1 MLAAVIVSASL
12 TDPSELFA
20 PAFAQR
26 ALLCI
31 VLVAVVAAALGWAI
45 VLRDLPFFTHAIGS
59 GAYPALVL
67 GVILGVS
74 IAVSALL
81 GALAFAAL
89 LALLSGVG
97 SRRGARRSDGN
108 RDTLTGLAV
117 VAALGLGSLLA
128 AQAGAGHERLATS
141 PEALLFGSLLTV
153 DGATLAVLAIV
164 AALTTAT
171 SWMLG
176 ERWLAGGFD
185 PGSAGANGST
195 RSDLVLYLAIALA
208 AAAVLPVTGSLLTG
222 ALLIVP
228 AATVRMVAGR
238 ARMMPL
244 WIFLLALV
252 EGALGLYLALAFDL
266 PTGAAIAAVAGCA
279 FFVVAAAVS
288 IAQRSKLRSP
298 ALAAASA
305 AVLALALAGCGSDP
319 AASDQSANGDRVKV
333 VATTPQV
340 ADIVRQVGGEIVQV
354 STLLPAGSDPHD
366 FEVRPS
372 SIAQLEVA
380 NLIFRSGGELDG
392 WLLPA
397 VRAAGPGPLPVVL
410 SRSVVLIDTPSGG
423 GINAHWFLDPQN
435 VARAAQR
442 VRDELIKAAP
452 AGRETF
458 RANTTK
464 YLDEID
470 AQESK
475 LSACT
480 ARLAEDERTVVT
492 GHDDF
497 DYLATAFGLKIAAR
511 IAPSGSGEASAKALQ
526 TSVDA
531 ARAAGA
537 RAVVTG
543 KGEASELDRE
553 VATKLGVPL
562 LALYSDAMTV
572 GDDSSTVMGAI
583 SYDVERLAGALSG
596 GRVKCSV
603 AK

>member
-1 MLAAVIVSASL
+1 MLAAVIVSAAL
-12 TDPSELFA
+12 KNPTELLA

-31 VLVAVVAAALGWAI
+31 VLVAVVAGALGWAI

-74 IAVSALL
+74 IAASALL
-81 GALAFAAL
+81 GALVFAVV

-97 SRRGARRSDGN
+97 SERSSRRSDGN
-108 RDTLTGLAV
+108 RDALTGLAV
-117 VAALGLGSLLA
+117 VAALAAGSLLA
-128 AQAGAGHERLATS
+128 AQAGAGHERLETS

-153 DGATLAVLAIV
+153 DGATLTVLAVV
-164 AALTTAT
+164 AALATAT
-171 SWMLG
+171 SWALG

-185 PGSAGANGST
+185 PAVAGGGGSA

-208 AAAVLPVTGSLLTG
+208 TASVLPVTGSLLTG

-228 AATVRMVAGR
+228 AATIRMLAER
-238 ARMMPL
+238 ARLMPL
-244 WIFLLALV
+244 WVFLLALI
-252 EGALGLYLALAFDL
+252 EGVFGLYLALAFDL
-266 PTGAAIAAVAGCA
+266 PTGAAIAAVAGA
-279 FFVVAAAVS
+279 TFFIVAAAGS
-288 IAQRSKLRSP
+288 IARRSKLRSP

-305 AVLALALAGCGSDP
+305 ALLALALAGCGSESAP
-319 AASDQSANGDRVKV
+319 IGAAESGDQVKV

-340 ADIVRQVGGEIVQV
+340 ADIVRQVGGELVRV
-354 STLLPAGSDPHD
+354 STLLPAGADPHD

-380 NLIFRSGGELDG
+380 DLIFRSGGELDG

-397 VRAAGPGPLPVVL
+397 VKAAGSGPAPVDL
-410 SRSVVLIDTPSGG
+410 SRSAVLIKGPSDGTV
-423 GINAHWFLDPQN
+423 NAHWFLDPQN

-470 AQESK
+470 AQQKK
-475 LSACT
+475 LSSCT
-480 ARLAEDERTVVT
+480 DRLADDERAVVT

-497 DYLATAFGLKIAAR
+497 DYLANAFGLKVAAR
-511 IAPSGSGEASAKALQ
+511 IAPSGAGEASAKSLQ
-526 TSVDA
+526 GSLDA

-537 RAVVTG
+537 RAVLAG
-543 KGEASELDRE
+543 KGETSELDRE
-553 VATKLGVPL
+553 VADKLGVPL
-562 LALYSDAMTV
+562 LALYSDAMTT
-572 GDDSSTVMGAI
+572 GDDGSTVMGAI
-583 SYDVERLAGALSG
+583 SYDVERLTDALSD

-603 AK
+603 TK